1 MRVNNRGEACF
12 SSFEELAK
20 SMNIKPVSKVTKDE
34 NKLKEQQEKFIS
46 RHKCKACGQP
56 MTYIG
61 GNIMTCTT
69 PECKGIK
76 ITKENE
82 DGTKSISYIT
92 SYDLL
97 DEKGGEIAGN
107 IFSAMI

>member
-1 MRVNNRGEACF
+1 MRINNRGEACY

-20 SMNIKPVSKVTKDE
+20 SMNIKPVSKVTKDKK
-34 NKLKEQQEKFIS
+34 KLEEQQERFLSK
-46 RHKCKACGQP
+46 HKCKACGHP

-61 GNIMTCTT
+61 GNMMTCTN

-76 ITKENE
+76 VTKENE

-97 DEKGGEIAGN
+97 DDIGGEIAGN
-107 IFSAMI
+107 IFSAEI

>member
-1 MRVNNRGEACF
+1 MRINNRGEAWF
-12 SSFEELAK
+12 NSFEELAK
-20 SMNIKPVSKVTKDE
+20 SMNIKPVTKVTKDKK
-34 NKLKEQQEKFIS
+34 KLSEQQEVFVS
-46 RHKCKACGQP
+46 RHKCKACGEP

-61 GNIMTCTT
+61 GNMMTCKN
-69 PECKGIK
+69 PDCKGIK
-76 ITKENE
+76 ITRDNE